1 MKSMKKCAMK
11 ISFSAGKERTS
22 HTILISFTLI
32 NLEIDLVAFDANELS
47 FPEGVDLV
55 LFQNVLH

>member
-1 MKSMKKCAMK
+1 MNYDY
-11 ISFSAGKERTS
+11 RP
-22 HTILISFTLI
+22 HPYISFTLV